1 MLRVARALRSRL
13 PRSGACRAVSTAAP
27 TPTDDGAGE
36 GISHR
41 MVSVNGINM
50 HVAEKGEGPTVLL
63 LHGFPELWYTWRHQM
78 HGLAACGFRAV
89 APDLRG
95 FGDTDAPPAA
105 AAYSILHIVGDLI
118 ALLDSLGQD
127 KVFVVGHDWGSMVAW
142 NLSMFRPDKVNAM
155 VNLSQAFTPRNPT
168 RKSLEYLR
176 TVFGDDYYMCRFQE
190 PGKIE
195 AEFARLGTA
204 WVLKKFLTYRNPGP
218 LYITE
223 DQGWG
228 SSDSKILLPS
238 WLSEVDINYYTS
250 KYEKAGF
257 TGGLNYYR
265 SLDLNWELTAPWTG
279 ARIKVPAKFIVG
291 DLDLTYHSPGAQD
304 FIHKGGLKNYVPL
317 LDEVV
322 VMKEVGHFINEEKPT
337 EITENICDFITKF

>member
-78 HGLAACGFRAV
+78 HGLAARGFRAV

-118 ALLDSLGQD
+118 SLLDSLGQD
-127 KVFVVGHDWGSMVAW
+127 KV
-142 NLSMFRPDKVNAM
+142 
-155 VNLSQAFTPRNPT
+155 
-168 RKSLEYLR
+168 
-176 TVFGDDYYMCRFQE
+176 
-190 PGKIE
+190 IE
-195 AEFARLGTA
+195 ALDSLCVELRVLVGPSLCSCSMATGVCGGARLG
-204 WVLKKFLTYRNPGP
+204 VDGGV
-218 LYITE
+218 E
-223 DQGWG
+223 
-228 SSDSKILLPS
+228 
-238 WLSEVDINYYTS
+238 SEY
-250 KYEKAGF
+250 
-257 TGGLNYYR
+257 
-265 SLDLNWELTAPWTG
+265 
-279 ARIKVPAKFIVG
+279 VPAGQGEGNGEFK
-291 DLDLTYHSPGAQD
+291 PGL
-304 FIHKGGLKNYVPL
+304 HPPKP
-317 LDEVV
+317 
-322 VMKEVGHFINEEKPT
+322 NEEVAGVS
-337 EITENICDFITKF
+337 EDSLWR